1 MNGQDIFSFV
11 HPDDQNTLK
20 DVFNN
25 AMQELGRPCKS
36 KFIRMRVRNGGYVYV
51 NSWWSFFTNP
61 WSRQLEFV
69 HGKHTVKKGPRHP
82 DVFAE
87 IVTDVAASEMVHLKR
102 TQATQPEL
110 NLNAKSKMSPKNVTA
125 DNTSKTRRELS
136 SFMVTL
142 LEEVAKSETKKL
154 GNLGGKIGTV
164 VIGNISPHQS
174 DSSETPPSYNQLTYN
189 ENLTRFFN
197 SQPKTLTDKELFDI
211 GSNPQSKTSEESQ
224 TNESNE
230 LKKKNSEEDAVRSA
244 QGSGGSGEQAQTTSG
259 SLEDNGKNSSTL
271 QTGMSAGQ
279 VRSGQDECMMSQDG
293 SGSGSRYGSGSR
305 GASLDNY
312 TAPELTI
319 DLLARHNKEMEQK
332 MLTNYKESK
341 RTGEIRYC
349 FLLFVR
355 NQDKITL
362 FDVVPRRDGNRPQIK
377 RILNWGFVTIK
388 KS

>member
-1 MNGQDIFSFV
+1 M
-11 HPDDQNTLK
+11 
-20 DVFNN
+20 
-25 AMQELGRPCKS
+25 
-36 KFIRMRVRNGGYVYV
+36 YV

-377 RILNWGFVTIK
+377 RILDWGFVTIK
-388 KS
+388 KSQGGGAI